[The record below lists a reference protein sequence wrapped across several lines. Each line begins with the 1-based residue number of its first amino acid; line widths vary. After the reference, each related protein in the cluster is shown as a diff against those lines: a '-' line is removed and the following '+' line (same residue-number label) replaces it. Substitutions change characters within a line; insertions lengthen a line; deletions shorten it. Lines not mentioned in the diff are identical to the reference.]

1 MNLGGMEVG
10 EGGALQREGRRTV
23 LQLRSLSVDRCR
35 GETEDNFLRRNVRE
49 QSRPL

>member
-1 MNLGGMEVG
+1 MNPGGMEVVV
-10 EGGALQREGRRTV
+10 GGLQREGRRTI
-23 LQLRSLSVDRCR
+23 LQLRSLSVDRRR